1 MTGRNNNDT
10 LPIVEL
16 LGVEA
21 AMLTDSKQSAV
32 APVVFIAV
40 RPQPHHSWQSFSFP
54 LSLEHAT
61 RLRDDLTSLLQQFQ
75 PPPQL
80 N

>member
-1 MTGRNNNDT
+1 MAGHSNNST

-21 AMLTDSKQSAV
+21 AMLTNPEQTAV
-32 APVVFIAV
+32 APVVFLTV
-40 RPQPHHSWQSFSFP
+40 RPQPTQSWQSFSFP
-54 LSLEHAT
+54 LSLDHAA
-61 RLRDDLTSLLQQFQ
+61 RLRDDLTGLLKQFQ
-75 PPPQL
+75 SPPQL

>member
-1 MTGRNNNDT
+1 MAGRSNHDT

-21 AMLTDSKQSAV
+21 AMLTDPEQTAV

-40 RPQPHHSWQSFSFP
+40 RPQPNHSWQSFSFP
-54 LSLEHAT
+54 LSLEHAA
-61 RLRDDLTSLLQQFQ
+61 RLRDDLTSLLKQFQ
-75 PPPQL
+75 TPPQL